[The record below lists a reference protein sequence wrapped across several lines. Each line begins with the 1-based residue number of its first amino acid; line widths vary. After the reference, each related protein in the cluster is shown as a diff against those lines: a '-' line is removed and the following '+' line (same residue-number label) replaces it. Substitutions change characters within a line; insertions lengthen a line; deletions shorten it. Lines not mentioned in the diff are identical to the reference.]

1 MLACPLLG
9 DGFVG
14 LFLDQSGAI
23 ETRAAVVTIDSLR
36 LVFVLTIRTNE
47 LGHEPESFFAL
58 VSGGFAGAVAGPG
71 FPSALPAVFSLLL
84 FSPWEGDSFLAP
96 SL

>member
-1 MLACPLLG
+1 MHNRETKRAQKRLAKLGRDAFAASAIWPENLFEMLACPLLG

-14 LFLDQSGAI
+14 LFLDQSSAI

-47 LGHEPESFFAL
+47 LGHA
-58 VSGGFAGAVAGPG
+58 
-71 FPSALPAVFSLLL
+71 
-84 FSPWEGDSFLAP
+84 
-96 SL
+96 